1 MAIPLNRANDHLKKL
16 LNERTIVEVNEALR
30 PKFDKAAGGIPRG
43 MGISPK
49 TVNKRWE
56 VFTEAD
62 QAREQLLD
70 SKTVKEM
77 KAYQRNIENFIGT
90 VKVPVGIAG
99 PLRVN
104 GLFAQGDYYAPLATT
119 EAALVASYSRGAQLI
134 TKAGGA
140 TALLLSEGVSRAPGF
155 AFDDLRQAGLFVSW
169 IVPQLEKLKSI
180 AAATTRYGELIDL
193 QITLEGNHV
202 YLRFDYTT
210 GDAAGQNM
218 VTIATQAICDY
229 IEENSPVQP
238 RFFFVEANLSGDKK
252 ASAQSFM
259 SVRGKKVTAEVI
271 LPKQLVESTLYTT
284 SQRMVEFWTMSAM
297 GGVLSGTIGVQGH
310 YANGLAA
317 MYIACG
323 QDAACVSESAV
334 GVTRFELTSDED
346 LYCSVI
352 LPNLIV
358 GTVGGGTG
366 LPSQQACLD
375 LLGLA
380 GSGGAQAFAEVAAVL
395 SLAGE
400 VSIIGAMCAGHFSR
414 AHQQLAREQAVE

>member
-16 LNERTIVEVNEALR
+16 LNERTIDEVNDALR
-30 PKFDKAAGGIPRG
+30 PKFEDAVRGIPRG

-62 QAREQLLD
+62 RAREQLLD

-77 KAYQRNIENFIGT
+77 EAYQRNIENFIGT

-104 GLFAQGDYYAPLATT
+104 GLFAQGDYFVPLATT

-134 TKAGGA
+134 SKAGGA

-169 IVPQLEKLKSI
+169 VVPQLDKLKSV
-180 AAATTRYGELIDL
+180 AATTTRHGELIDL

-202 YLRFDYTT
+202 YLRFDYRT

-284 SQRMVEFWTMSAM
+284 PQRMVEFWAMSAM

-380 GSGGAQAFAEVAAVL
+380 GPGGAQAFAEVASVL

-414 AHQQLAREQAVE
+414 AHRQLARGTSG